1 MRLPTSAFGASISF
15 CSYTEPLRCLSESF
29 EETES
34 ARLKV
39 GVRPEPCIGRVV
51 ALRVRGGSG
60 IGSVVLSCSS
70 MNIKIS

>member
-15 CSYTEPLRCLSESF
+15 CSYTELLRRLSESF

-34 ARLKV
+34 DLLKV
-39 GVRPEPCIGRVV
+39 GVMPEFFLGRVV

-60 IGSVVLSCSS
+60 VASAVLSCSS
-70 MNIKIS
+70 ANIKIS